1 MIAALA
7 NPSSTV
13 RNTWIAAVI
22 TLLVVVLY
30 RIIALEIA
38 GPVMDEGVLLLY
50 PEMILDGKVP
60 YRDFETFYGPL
71 NLWVLAGAYS
81 VFGVHIVVERAVAL
95 VMLLTMML
103 GIFKLSRRGGLVTAI
118 SAVFLAAVC
127 TQIMELIA
135 FAWLGGVMCLVWSL
149 ILLAKPG
156 RMAIRGAGLLAAGAL
171 LYRPD
176 LGPALLAFIPML
188 WRLPKPARWNFA
200 LGLGLG
206 LVPLA
211 VLTLVAGIRPVFE
224 NLFLYPVI
232 YSNPGRK
239 LPLAGAP
246 PWVQAIFWAHIT
258 SCILNLLAGVKS
270 WMRQP
275 KVVEHALHLSVAIL
289 GGLISHQAL
298 QRADDVHVCMTA
310 FLSISLVPWS
320 LVTLL
325 RRGEETRKWHGALAS
340 AVAIALLMTVAFRPF
355 RSFYEHGRLALHGN
369 DLVSISVKNGDRAYP
384 VASLQLFQPLDRIVS
399 FLEAHSTPG
408 ERLFV
413 GPADL
418 RRTNYSES
426 YLYHL
431 LPKLKPA
438 TYFLEM
444 NPLSAN
450 RPDSRLASDVA
461 SADWLV
467 LSNRFDDW
475 PENNASAKF
484 GSDAPNEVIR
494 RQFTTVL
501 VRPPFIV
508 LRRSSAMQSGAA
520 PIAAK

>member
-1 MIAALA
+1 MITTLA
-7 NPSSTV
+7 RPSRTA
-13 RNTWIAAVI
+13 RTAWIATLI
-22 TLLVVVLY
+22 SLLVVVLY

-81 VFGVHIVVERAVAL
+81 VFGVHIVVERVVAL
-95 VMLLTMML
+95 LMLLTTML
-103 GIFKLSRRGGLVTAI
+103 GIFQLARRGGLVTAI

-135 FAWLGGVMCLVWSL
+135 FAWLGGVMCLIWSL
-149 ILLAKPG
+149 VLLAKSG
-156 RMAIRGAGLLAAGAL
+156 RGSIRGAGLLAAGAL

-176 LGPALLAFIPML
+176 LGPALLAFLPML
-188 WRLPKPARWNFA
+188 WRLPRAMRWNFA

-211 VLTLVAGIRPVFE
+211 VLALVAGIRPVFE
-224 NLFLYPVI
+224 NLFLYPVV

-239 LPLAGAP
+239 LPLSAAP
-246 PWVQAIFWAHIT
+246 AWVQGIFWAHLGA
-258 SCILNLLAGVKS
+258 CVVNLIAGTKS
-270 WMRQP
+270 WMRRP
-275 KVVEHALHLSVAIL
+275 KTIEHALHFSAAIL
-289 GGLISHQAL
+289 GLLISHQAL
-298 QRADDVHVCMTA
+298 QRADDIHVCMTA
-310 FLSISLVPWS
+310 FLSLSLLPWS
-320 LVTLL
+320 LVTLM
-325 RRGEETRKWHGALAS
+325 RRADETRLWHGALAS
-340 AVAIALLMTVAFRPF
+340 AAAIALLMTVSFRPF
-355 RSFYEHGRLALHGN
+355 RSFYEHGRLALHAN
-369 DLVSISVKNGDRAYP
+369 ELVSLSVKNAQRAYP
-384 VASLQLFQPLDRIVS
+384 VATLLLFQPLDRIVS
-399 FLEAHSTPG
+399 FVEAHATAG

-426 YLYHL
+426 YIYHL

-450 RPDSRLASDVA
+450 RPNSRLASDVA

-467 LSNRFDDW
+467 LSNRFDAW
-475 PENNASAKF
+475 TENNASSNF
-484 GSDAPNEVIR
+484 GSDAPNQVIR
-494 RQFTTVL
+494 SQFTKVL
-501 VRPPFIV
+501 VRPPFMV
-508 LRRSSAMQSGAA
+508 LRRTSALKPDAPALAA
-520 PIAAK
+520 Q